1 MEKHSHRIVSFGIG
15 NWLRGVFIDER
26 SGSGLRHNVDFVSG
40 WDIVGFFAGF
50 PDKQVT
56 RIYW

>member
-1 MEKHSHRIVSFGIG
+1 MEKHSHRIVAFGIG
-15 NWLRGVFIDER
+15 NRLRGVFIDER
-26 SGSGLRHNVDFVSG
+26 SCAGLRHNVDFVGG
-40 WDIVGFFAGF
+40 WDIVGVFAGF